1 MALLRVRLRGKTVC
15 EVNLSEDRSYV
26 AGRKEDCDIVLQPE
40 KGISRE
46 HFKVFFAGG
55 TWNVEVVSRYGEVI
69 HNGEQVQ
76 QFSLD
81 HGSQFSVPPYEFDFL
96 NTVAEA
102 PAYEEQPQAPTGENL
117 PALAGAHLESFEGSD
132 EKTMIGVAPTAAF
145 IKIVDS
151 QNEAK
156 EMIRLDAGDSWV
168 AGRDPSCHI
177 QIRDQRVS
185 RRQFEIRR
193 AGSQYV
199 ILDLGSVNGTLLNG
213 NPISST
219 DMTPIKS
226 GDAISVLENYLYF
239 ELHDAS
245 FQSRMELVSVAPPS
259 PLVPTAQ
266 DSLPMEYQQQ
276 QSYEMAPY
284 QGAMPPMPY
293 QQPMQYPGMGVPG
306 PQPHYPQ
313 AAAGK
318 FDFQKH
324 RPKIIIGAVVLVAV
338 AYLFSGNDTKAPPA
352 QPGQGLVAPGSPADL
367 FAKLKPEQQAL
378 VRQRYKDAKN
388 LYMQGKYQLA
398 QDEIIKIQELVPD
411 YEDIREIERLSKEAI
426 FIQEQQRRQA
436 EIEKSKIEAEEK
448 IQKQVAEC
456 QKKINPMITAQEIE
470 DCLSPVLQFN
480 PEHPRIMDLKAQVEM
495 LNMQREAKAAEK
507 AAYQS
512 LVSRMKGLYDRAQ
525 AVHKKGKP
533 LDAIAAYEKV
543 IEAQLPDP
551 NGYKGQSKR
560 TIASIR
566 QMMNSKTASL
576 QAEAEKYYQAQNL
589 KGAILS
595 LRKARTLDPTNDELP
610 ERIERY
616 VVELRKQM
624 MTLYQEGILEESFG
638 NVDGGEAKAGAKDKW
653 RKILEM
659 DIPDGEYY
667 KKAYIKLKK
676 YGAL

>member
-46 HFKVFFAGG
+46 HFKVSFVNGSW
-55 TWNVEVVSRYGEVI
+55 TVEVVSRYGEVI
-69 HNGEQVQ
+69 YNGDQVQ
-76 QFSLD
+76 QFSLE

-96 NTVAEA
+96 NTVAEV
-102 PAYEEQPQAPTGENL
+102 PAYEEQPAASTGENL
-117 PALAGAHLESFEGSD
+117 PALTGVHAESFEGSD

-151 QNEAK
+151 HNEAK

-245 FQSRMELVSVAPPS
+245 FQSRMELVSVAPPN
-259 PLVPTAQ
+259 PLVPTSQ
-266 DSLPMEYQQQ
+266 ESLPMEYQQ

-293 QQPMQYPGMGVPG
+293 QQPMQYPGMGAPA
-306 PQPHYPQ
+306 PQHYPQ
-313 AAAGK
+313 AASGK

-324 RPKIIIGAVVLVAV
+324 RPKMIIGAVVLVAV
-338 AYLFSGNDTKAPPA
+338 AYLFSGNDGKAPPA
-352 QPGQGLVAPGSPADL
+352 QPGQGLVVPGSPADI

-480 PEHPRIMDLKAQVEM
+480 PEHPRILDLKAQVDA
-495 LNMQREAKAAEK
+495 LNAQREAKAAER
-507 AAYQS
+507 AVYQS
-512 LVSRMKGLYDRAQ
+512 LVSKMKGLYDRAQ

-543 IEAQLPDP
+543 IDAQLPDP

-566 QMMNSKTASL
+566 QMMNSKTAHL
-576 QAEAEKYYQAQNL
+576 QAEAEKYYQSQNL
-589 KGAILS
+589 KGAIQS
-595 LRKARTLDPTNDELP
+595 LRKARSLDPTNEELP

-653 RKILEM
+653 KKILEL